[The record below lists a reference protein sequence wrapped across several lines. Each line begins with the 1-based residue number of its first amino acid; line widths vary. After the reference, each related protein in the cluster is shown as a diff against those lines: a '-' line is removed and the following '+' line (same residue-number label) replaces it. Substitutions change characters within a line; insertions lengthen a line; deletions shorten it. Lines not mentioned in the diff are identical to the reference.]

1 MFTNFRL
8 VKMLLHNFCY
18 KYDGIENHRSGVTS
32 RVRENIG
39 KEKWKLFVRDI
50 IVFLENPRVN

>member
-18 KYDGIENHRSGVTS
+18 DGIENHCSRVTS
-32 RVRENIG
+32 EVRENIG
-39 KEKWKLFVRDI
+39 KEKETLFVRDI
-50 IVFLENPRVN
+50 IVFLENSRVK